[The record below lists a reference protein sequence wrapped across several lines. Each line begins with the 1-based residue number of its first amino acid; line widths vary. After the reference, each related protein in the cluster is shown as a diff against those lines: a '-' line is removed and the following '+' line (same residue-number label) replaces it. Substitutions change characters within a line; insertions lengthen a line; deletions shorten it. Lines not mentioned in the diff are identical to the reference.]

1 MMKADVNF
9 KCHNCGASMT
19 FNNFL
24 KKIDTQLQKQ
34 YVLEKF
40 RDGKTGKGSIVE
52 DPKFHFEKPVFKKKK
67 KLKLPKAIENPRASG
82 YSDGKKIRSI

>member
-52 DPKFHFEKPVFKKKK
+52 DPKFDFKKPVFKKKK
-67 KLKLPKAIENPRASG
+67 KLKLPKAIELSL
-82 YSDGKKIRSI
+82 IHI